1 MATRAE
7 SAPAVMDKPSYK
19 QFLVPLLLIGVAI
32 LLYLKLG
39 SVVAAPG
46 FTLPHFLAV
55 AGILFLAGFMSGLT
69 GFAFSAIG
77 GAILV
82 FIPPLLGVPL
92 LQGLSATNQ
101 MLSIG
106 QLRKQMPKTAKEW
119 WPYGPGPCI
128 LGGLAGVPLGIWVI
142 NNLPAAKLMIAF
154 GGMLVLYALYSLV
167 KPVGLVLKGFDG
179 AGTAVGVGF
188 FGGIIGGFTAFPGMT
203 VVVWTGLRNLSK
215 AASRSIVQP
224 FILSLQIVSLITN
237 GILHPHNFGVR
248 FWTLLLLT
256 IPVVLPGTIC
266 GVLTYHRIS
275 EVNFK
280 RFCFILLLIAGAG
293 LILKAL

>member
-7 SAPAVMDKPSYK
+7 TAPPILDRPSYK
-19 QFLVPLLLIGVAI
+19 SFLIPLLLIGVAI

-39 SVVAAPG
+39 TVVAAPG
-46 FTLPHFLAV
+46 FTLSHFLAM
-55 AGILFLAGFMSGLT
+55 AGILFLSGFLSGLT
-69 GFAFSAIG
+69 GFAFSATG
-77 GAILV
+77 SAILLL
-82 FIPPLLGVPL
+82 IPPLLGVPL
-92 LQGLSATNQ
+92 LQGLSAVNQ
-101 MLSIG
+101 TLSIG
-106 QLRKQMPKTAKEW
+106 QLRKQMPRTAREW
-119 WPYGPGPCI
+119 WPYGPAPCI
-128 LGGLAGVPLGIWVI
+128 LGGLAGVPVGIWVL
-142 NNLPAAKLMIAF
+142 NNLPAAKLMIVF
-154 GGMLVLYALYSLV
+154 GTMLVLYAVYSLF

-179 AGTAVGVGF
+179 AGSAMVVGL
-188 FGGIIGGFTAFPGMT
+188 FGGVIGGFTAFPGMT

-215 AASRSIVQP
+215 AASRAIVQP

-237 GILHPHNFGVR
+237 GVLHPHNFGIR

-280 RFCFILLLIAGAG
+280 RFCFILLLIAGTG